1 MPEPEPRRLA
11 ARLLGRDDH
20 PGRQRPVRAAAAR
33 TGQAVKRWLAAEDG
47 ARVRF
52 ATIGEAGLR
61 HGVANLPAGKRRN
74 VLALAFAALLEEG
87 FRGRILAFDR
97 AVARAC
103 AAIAAARRAVG
114 RPISRSDGRMAGW
127 PDGPHARGPGGDPQ
141 PERRHGLR
149 HRAGWDAIRKDI
161 DEYIAAAPGAEF
173 TFATV
178 SVHVLGTDLAVATAP
193 FTVTLPVD
201 GKPAQ
206 LKGAASMVVR
216 RSAGQLLI
224 VHDHYSLQHE

>member
-1 MPEPEPRRLA
+1 MRYYE
-11 ARLLGRDDH
+11 
-20 PGRQRPVRAAAAR
+20 
-33 TGQAVKRWLAAEDG
+33 T
-47 ARVRF
+47 
-52 ATIGEAGLR
+52 
-61 HGVANLPAGKRRN
+61 
-74 VLALAFAALLEEG
+74 LLETDRGG
-87 FRGRILAFDR
+87 FNVIVDKTYEEIDPADCFDDT
-97 AVARAC
+97 V
-103 AAIAAARRAVG
+103 
-114 RPISRSDGRMAGW
+114 SDI
-127 PDGPHARGPGGDPQ
+127 
-141 PERRHGLR
+141 
-149 HRAGWDAIRKDI
+149 DAIRKDI
-161 DEYIAAAPGAEF
+161 DEHIAAAPGAEF

>member
-1 MPEPEPRRLA
+1 MVGWRD
-11 ARLLGRDDH
+11 GRI
-20 PGRQRPVRAAAAR
+20 AR
-33 TGQAVKRWLAAEDG
+33 TH
-47 ARVRF
+47 
-52 ATIGEAGLR
+52 EAP
-61 HGVANLPAGKRRN
+61 VA
-74 VLALAFAALLEEG
+74 
-87 FRGRILAFDR
+87 
-97 AVARAC
+97 
-103 AAIAAARRAVG
+103 
-114 RPISRSDGRMAGW
+114 M
-127 PDGPHARGPGGDPQ
+127 PQ
-141 PERRHGLR
+141 PERRHGLQ

-161 DEYIAAAPGAEF
+161 DEHIAAAPGAEF

>member
-1 MPEPEPRRLA
+1 MTLPPRRSAFA
-11 ARLLGRDDH
+11 A
-20 PGRQRPVRAAAAR
+20 
-33 TGQAVKRWLAAEDG
+33 
-47 ARVRF
+47 
-52 ATIGEAGLR
+52 
-61 HGVANLPAGKRRN
+61 
-74 VLALAFAALLEEG
+74 LALAFLLAACGKAPPPPPPPLTVTQVQDFVRE
-87 FRGRILAFDR
+87 F
-97 AVARAC
+97 VAATN
-103 AAIAAARRAVG
+103 ARDATKITG
-114 RPISRSDGRMAGW
+114 MF
-127 PDGPHARGPGGDPQ
+127 ARDADVSSVAYG
-141 PERRHGLR
+141 EIVR
-149 HRAGWDAIRKDI
+149 GWDAIRKDI
-161 DEYIAAAPGAEF
+161 DEHIAAAPGAEF